1 MYTPRTLTAD
11 MTKFAQTL
19 VLLLLTTTTTKT
31 ASTITATT
39 TIQDSWHI
47 FYTNRIIAHFVSD
60 FVAIA
65 TGGQLDIWKT
75 L

>member
-39 TIQDSWHI
+39 TIQDS
-47 FYTNRIIAHFVSD
+47 
-60 FVAIA
+60 
-65 TGGQLDIWKT
+65 
-75 L
+75 